1 MNTPDPAFAAKQT
14 ELSPLK
20 RALIALEAAESR
32 IAALEQSAKAPIA
45 VVGIGC
51 RVPGA
56 EGPDAFWHLLDNG
69 CDATGPVP
77 ENRWDHDSL
86 FDPDPDSV
94 GRISTRRGGFID
106 HVDAFDAGLFG
117 ISRREARGMDPQQR
131 LFLQTAWEA
140 LEHAGIAPDSLS
152 GSPTGVF
159 CGATGS
165 DYTYLQV
172 AARDPALLDT
182 HFASGIAHS
191 VISGRLSY
199 LLGLCGPS
207 VTIDT
212 ACSSSL
218 VAVHQAMQSLRR
230 GETRLA
236 IAGGVS
242 LMLSPEIFIA
252 LSRAHMLS
260 PDGRCKAFD
269 ASADGF
275 ARGEGCGAVVLK
287 TLADAQADGDRVIAV
302 LRGSAVNQDGP
313 SSGLTAP
320 SGPAQEAVIRAAL
333 ADAGIGPADL
343 GYLEAHGTG
352 TNLGDPQEMR
362 ALGNVFAGRQSPL
375 VVGSVKTNLG
385 HLEGAAGVTG
395 LIKLVLM
402 LRANRIPRHL
412 HFHTPSPHIPWA
424 TLPVRVPT
432 ATETWE
438 PVNDR
443 RIGSVSAFGFSGT
456 NAHVVVEEAPP
467 PAPARAPEEE
477 PGIVGLSAASAESLR
492 QLAALHAERLA
503 QGETPALADLCR
515 TANAGRA
522 QLAYRATVSGATADD
537 LRAPLETLASG
548 GGAVAGPIRQTPQI
562 AFLFTG
568 QGAQF
573 AGMGRDLYDRAP
585 VVRDILDR
593 AAARLDLQLDA
604 PLLDVMFGAQGT
616 EGLLDQT
623 RFTQP
628 ALFALE
634 YALAQLWSSWGVR
647 PDMVI
652 GHSVGEF
659 AAACIAGVMG
669 FEDALDLV
677 AERGRLMDGL
687 PEGGGM
693 LSVAAPETAL
703 GGMLQGGLDI
713 AAVNAPEQ
721 TVVSGPVDALDRL
734 AAALTAEGID
744 SRRLPV
750 SHAFHSGLV
759 DPALDAFEAVAKR
772 VSYGRPD
779 LRLISNLTGK
789 TVDAATIGTPDYWR
803 RHMRDAVRFADGAA
817 ELARLG
823 ATAFVEIGPQPVLT
837 ALTRET
843 LDGGD
848 MPEGATFAASM
859 RRGRGEWGVMQDA
872 LGALW
877 TAGVPVDWQAPE
889 KLRGGHVVDLPTYPF
904 VRDPHWISPRAELPG
919 TGAAPGGLLGQA
931 LPLALEEARIWQ
943 GAAAADAPGWV
954 SDHVVN
960 GAVIL
965 PGAALISMMAAA
977 QGADGHSALEDIL
990 FEAPLTLPGDGT
1002 ALSLQTVA
1010 RGGELTVHSRTGD
1023 SGDWRR
1029 HASARVA
1036 EQDALPASPAPEC
1049 GQSVDPAELYEEWQ
1063 AQGIALGP
1071 AFRVIETLTVTGDE
1085 VVGTIALP
1093 DDVAHDPA
1101 LPIHPLLLDGC
1112 LQLIGASPAART
1124 AGAFLPFAADRFALG
1139 GKPDRRLTVQVNVQ
1153 SAGGDGL
1160 VAEIRART
1168 DDGQPVLGLTGLRLR
1183 RLAAQSAL
1191 TAGGTPLSDALYSL
1205 TWVAHGNLPS
1215 SKALVAGAAARAE
1228 DLASRAELDK
1238 YDIFAEAMDAACI
1251 PIVRRTFDAL
1261 GWRPEPGSTITE
1273 QALADRLGIVE
1284 EHRRLFSRLLD
1295 ILAEAGDLD
1304 RAGEIWQ
1311 VRRRLAPVENPA
1323 DLREIAP
1330 AAALPEVEMLLR
1342 AGAGLSDAL
1351 CGRTDPLE
1359 LLFPGG
1365 DTSSAE
1371 ALYGEV
1377 PTSVYFNS
1385 LIAEILSGMAD
1396 AGRPLRVLEIGGG
1409 TGGTTAR
1416 VIERLPPG
1424 TRYLF
1429 TDIGPS
1435 FVERARNRF
1444 GHREGMDFQVLDL
1457 ERELVDQGL
1466 DPHSFDV
1473 VIGAN
1478 VVHATSDLAATLAR
1492 VRRVMAPGG
1501 RLVMLEVTS
1510 PRRWFDLTVGLTS
1523 GWWAYTDTDLR
1534 RDGPLLDRQAWLDL
1548 LRQAG
1553 FSAPE
1558 ALDGDPDLPG
1568 SRGRQAVLVAG
1579 ARDGQQDR
1587 WLILPDTDTLAP
1599 RLAAALVSA
1608 GARAKVLD
1616 PGCDL
1621 RTTLRR
1627 MAEAGEAPDRIVVL
1641 GGARRQS
1648 PSDRT
1653 AAALEVIQAVAEAA
1667 PDARLT
1673 LITRGAERLN
1683 RQTDTPREEEAAV
1696 AGLARS
1702 AALELPGQEF
1712 RRINIEPGSD
1722 DPEALA
1728 AALFETA
1735 DEPELALRGHDRL
1748 VARLSPW
1755 ALPAAQD
1762 RAAKSWRLVN
1772 TDPGTLE
1779 GLDRAPLTRR
1789 APGPGEIEIAVE
1801 VAGLNFRDVLN
1812 ALGEYPGAP
1821 PLGGECAGRVMAV
1834 GPDVQGFAVG
1844 DAVVGMSPGALA
1856 SHLTLPAALAAPLP
1870 DGFNMI
1876 DGAAFAIPF
1885 VTADYCL
1892 HEVGG
1897 LQAGE
1902 RVLIHAAAGGVGMAA
1917 LQIALAA
1924 GAEVYATAGSDEK
1937 RALVKALGADR
1948 VMDSRTPG
1956 FRDEIMEVT
1965 GGLGVDLVLNSLS
1978 GEMAEASL
1986 RALASGGRMV
1996 ELGVRELLDAATLNG
2011 IAPGIRYTPVNWGD
2025 IADIDPGR
2033 IGVILRR
2040 VLGDLDTGKLTPL
2053 PRQCFAM
2060 ENVEE
2065 AFRLM
2070 SRGEHVGKIV
2080 LTLSE
2085 QPVQVRRSGT
2095 YLVTGGLSGL
2105 GLDTVQRLAEDGAGR
2120 IVATGRRPPSD
2131 EVRARLDGMR
2141 AGGVRFD
2148 TRIVDVADPEG
2159 MEALVADIRREGPPL
2174 RGVVHAAGTLSDA
2187 GLMSQNRETIEAV
2200 MAAKVRG
2207 TQLLERLARPDPLDL
2222 FCAFSSLASVLGAP
2236 AQANHAAANAAL
2248 NALMRRRAANGLPGL
2263 AIDWG
2268 PWSGIGAAAD
2278 PATIARLSEQG
2289 VRALSPAEG
2298 RAACAALMRGARGA
2312 VVVAPIDWER
2322 LAQWRE
2328 GAPNPVLPAAT
2339 RSAAVAEISAPTA
2352 SPKTRQEADDLL
2364 QRLADAAPDRKRRV
2378 LDAFL
2383 EDTLRASFALP
2394 EGRRLDPATPFGELG
2409 LDSLLAIE
2417 LRNRIGKAL
2426 GRRLPATLLFEN
2438 PSLAELGAALM
2449 AELGLDDQPAPPAQD
2464 RAAPADLFEGLDDM
2478 SDDELESLLG
2488 LDGNPNDEAEA

>member
-1 MNTPDPAFAAKQT
+1 MNTPDPALAAKESQ
-14 ELSPLK
+14 LSPLK

-32 IAALEQSAKAPIA
+32 IAALEQAARAPIA

-56 EGPDAFWHLLDNG
+56 NGPDAFWRLLDNG
-69 CDATGPVP
+69 VDATRPVP
-77 ENRWDHDSL
+77 EDRWDHDRF
-86 FDPDPDSV
+86 FDPDPDSE

-106 HVDAFDAGLFG
+106 DVDAFDAGLFG

-172 AARDPALLDT
+172 ASRDAALLDT

-207 VTIDT
+207 ITIDT

-218 VAVHQAMQSLRR
+218 VAVHQAAQSLRR

-275 ARGEGCGAVVLK
+275 ARAEGCGAVVLK

-313 SSGLTAP
+313 SGGLTAP
-320 SGPAQEAVIRAAL
+320 SGPAQESVIRAAL

-343 GYLEAHGTG
+343 SYLEAHGTG

-362 ALGNVFAGRQSPL
+362 ALGTVFAGRQTPL
-375 VVGSVKTNLG
+375 IVGSVKTNVG

-402 LRANRIPRHL
+402 LRARRIPSHL
-412 HFHTPSPHIPWA
+412 HFRTPSPHIPWA
-424 TLPVRVPT
+424 ALPVRVP
-432 ATETWE
+432 AAPEAWE

-443 RIGSVSAFGFSGT
+443 RIASVSSFGFSGT

-467 PAPARAPEEE
+467 PAPARTPEAE
-477 PGIVGLSAASAESLR
+477 PGIVALSAASAESLR
-492 QLAALHAERLA
+492 RLAALHAERLA
-503 QGETPALADLCR
+503 RGEAPALADLCR

-522 QLAYRATVSGATADD
+522 QLAYRATVSGATADA
-537 LRAPLETLASG
+537 LQAPLETLASG
-548 GGAVAGPIRQTPQI
+548 GGAVAGPIRHTPQI

-573 AGMGRDLYDRAP
+573 AGMGRELYDRAP

-593 AAARLDLQLDA
+593 AAARLDPRLDA
-604 PLLDVMFGAQGT
+604 PLLDVMFGEERT

-623 RFTQP
+623 RYTQP

-669 FEDALDLV
+669 FDDALDLV
-677 AERGRLMDGL
+677 AERGRLMDAL

-693 LSVAAPETAL
+693 LSVAAPEAAL
-703 GGMLQGGLDI
+703 REMLQGGLDI

-721 TVVSGPVDALDRL
+721 SVVSGPMDALDRL
-734 AAALTAEGID
+734 AAALSAEGIE

-759 DPALDAFEAVAKR
+759 DPALDAFEAVAKC
-772 VSYGRPD
+772 VSYHRPG
-779 LRLISNLTGK
+779 LRLISNLTGR
-789 TVDAATIGTPDYWR
+789 TADAAMIGTPGYWR
-803 RHMRDAVRFADGAA
+803 RHMRNAVRFADGVE

-843 LDGGD
+843 LDGAGL
-848 MPEGATFAASM
+848 PEGTAFAASM
-859 RRGRGEWGVMQDA
+859 RRGRGEMGQMQEA
-872 LGALW
+872 IGALW
-877 TAGVPVDWQAPE
+877 TAGVPVDWQGLE
-889 KLRGGHVVDLPTYPF
+889 RLRGGRVVDLPTYPF
-904 VRDPHWISPRAELPG
+904 VRDRHWIAPRAKLPG
-919 TGAAPGGLLGQA
+919 PGPAPGGLLGRPM
-931 LPLALEEARIWQ
+931 PLALDEVRIWQ

-960 GAVIL
+960 GKVIL
-965 PGAALISMMAAA
+965 PGAALISMMAGA
-977 QGADGHSALEDIL
+977 QGADGRAALEDIV

-1010 RGGELTVHSRTGD
+1010 HDGELTVHSRIGD
-1023 SGDWRR
+1023 TGDWRR
-1029 HASARVA
+1029 HASARPA
-1036 EQDALPASPAPEC
+1036 EHDAVPASPAPER
-1049 GQSVDPAELYEEWQ
+1049 GQPLDPAELYEEWQ

-1071 AFRVIETLTVTGDE
+1071 AFRVIESIAVTGDV
-1085 VVGTIALP
+1085 VVGTIALS
-1093 DDVAHDPA
+1093 DDVALDPA
-1101 LPIHPLLLDGC
+1101 LPIHPLQLDGC
-1112 LQLIGASPAART
+1112 LQLIGASPAARA
-1124 AGAFLPFAADRFALG
+1124 AGAFLPFAVARFALG
-1139 GKPDRRLTVQVNVQ
+1139 GKPDRRLTVQVSVR
-1153 SAGGDGL
+1153 AVGGDGL
-1160 VAEIRART
+1160 IAEIEAHT
-1168 DDGQPVLGLTGLRLR
+1168 EDGRPVLALTGLRLR
-1183 RLAAQSAL
+1183 RLAAQSTL
-1191 TAGGTPLSDALYSL
+1191 TAAGAPLSDALYSL
-1205 TWVAHGNLPS
+1205 TWVARGDLPS
-1215 SKALVAGAAARAE
+1215 PEALVAGAARRAE
-1228 DLASRAELDK
+1228 DLANSAELDR
-1238 YDIFAEAMDAACI
+1238 YDVFAEAMDAACI
-1251 PIVRRTFDAL
+1251 PILRRTFDAL
-1261 GWRPEPGSTITE
+1261 GWRPEPGSTVAE

-1304 RAGEIWQ
+1304 RAGETWH
-1311 VRRRLAPVENPA
+1311 VRRRLAPAEDQP

-1342 AGAGLSDAL
+1342 AGAGLADAL
-1351 CGRTDPLE
+1351 RGRTDPLE

-1371 ALYGEV
+1371 ALYGAV
-1377 PTSVYFNS
+1377 PTSVYFNG
-1385 LIAEILSGMAD
+1385 LVAEMLSRMAGAD
-1396 AGRPLRVLEIGGG
+1396 RPLRVLEIGGG

-1416 VIERLPPG
+1416 VIAHLPPG
-1424 TRYLF
+1424 SRYVF
-1429 TDIGPS
+1429 TDIGCS
-1435 FVERARNRF
+1435 FVERARDRF
-1444 GHREGMDFQVLDL
+1444 RHREGMDFQVLDL
-1457 ERELVDQGL
+1457 ERELVEQGL

-1478 VVHATSDLAATLAR
+1478 VVHATSDLAAALAR

-1534 RDGPLLDRQAWLDL
+1534 RDGPLLDRQGWLDL
-1548 LRQAG
+1548 LRRAG
-1553 FSAPE
+1553 FATPE

-1568 SRGRQAVLVAG
+1568 SRGQQAVLVAG
-1579 ARDGQQDR
+1579 ARDGQRDR
-1587 WLILPDTDTLAP
+1587 WLILPDTDALAP

-1608 GARAKVLD
+1608 GAQAEVLD
-1616 PGCDL
+1616 PADDL
-1621 RTTLRR
+1621 RTGLRR
-1627 MAEAGEAPDRIVVL
+1627 LIGAGTPPDRIVAL
-1641 GGARRQS
+1641 GGAQRQS

-1653 AAALEVIQAVAEAA
+1653 AAALEVIQAVAEVA

-1673 LITRGAERLN
+1673 LITRGAERLD
-1683 RQTDTPREEEAAV
+1683 RRTDTPREEEAAV

-1702 AALELPGQEF
+1702 AALELPGQEC
-1712 RRINIEPGSD
+1712 RRIDIEPGTD
-1722 DPEALA
+1722 DPDSLT
-1728 AALFETA
+1728 AALLDAA
-1735 DEPELALRGHDRL
+1735 DEPELALRGQDRL
-1748 VARLSPW
+1748 VARLAPW
-1755 ALPAAQD
+1755 APPAATD
-1762 RAAKSWRLVN
+1762 RARESWRLVT

-1779 GLDRAPLTRR
+1779 GLDRAALTRR

-1821 PLGGECAGRVMAV
+1821 ALGGECAGRVVAV
-1834 GPDVQGFAVG
+1834 GPDVEGFAAG

-1856 SHLTLPAALAAPLP
+1856 SHLTLPSSLVAPLP
-1870 DGFNMI
+1870 DGFDMI

-1937 RALVKALGADR
+1937 RALVRALGAAR

-1956 FRDEIMEVT
+1956 FLDEIMEVT
-1965 GGLGVDLVLNSLS
+1965 DGRGVDLVLNSLS

-1986 RALASGGRMV
+1986 RALGRGGRMV
-1996 ELGVRELLDAATLNG
+1996 ELGVRDLRDPATLDG
-2011 IAPGIRYTPVNWGD
+2011 VAPGIRYTPVNWGD
-2025 IADIDPGR
+2025 IADDDPDR
-2033 IGVILRR
+2033 IGAILRR
-2040 VLGDLDTGKLTPL
+2040 VLDDLDAGKLTPL
-2053 PRQCFAM
+2053 PRQRFAM
-2060 ENVEE
+2060 ENVEK

-2085 QPVQVRRSGT
+2085 QPVQVRRTGT

-2105 GLDTVQRLAEDGAGR
+2105 GLDTVQRLAGDGAGR
-2120 IVATGRRPPSD
+2120 IVATGRRAPSD
-2131 EVRARLDGMR
+2131 EVRARLDELR
-2141 AGGVRFD
+2141 AGGVRID
-2148 TRIVDVADPEG
+2148 TRIVDVADAEG
-2159 MEALVADIRREGPPL
+2159 MQTLVADIRREGPPL

-2187 GLMSQNRETIEAV
+2187 GLLSQDRQTVEAV

-2207 TQLLERLARPDPLDL
+2207 TRLLERLTRPDPLDL
-2222 FCAFSSLASVLGAP
+2222 FCAFSSLASLLGAP
-2236 AQANHAAANAAL
+2236 AQANHAAATAAL
-2248 NALMRRRAANGLPGL
+2248 NALMRRRAANGSPGL
-2263 AIDWG
+2263 AIVWG
-2268 PWSGIGAAAD
+2268 PWSDIGAAAD

-2289 VRALSPAEG
+2289 IRALSPAEG
-2298 RAACAALMRGARGA
+2298 RAACAALMRGASGA
-2312 VVVAPIDWER
+2312 VAVAPIDWER
-2322 LAQWRE
+2322 LAQWRG
-2328 GAPNPVLPAAT
+2328 GAPNPVLPAAAPPAL
-2339 RSAAVAEISAPTA
+2339 AADMSAPA
-2352 SPKTRQEADDLL
+2352 AAPKPRQQAGDLL
-2364 QRLADAAPDRKRRV
+2364 ERLAEAAPERKRRV
-2378 LDAFL
+2378 LDVFL

-2394 EGRRLDPATPFGELG
+2394 DGRRLDPATPFGELG

-2426 GRRLPATLLFEN
+2426 GQRLPATLLFEN

-2449 AELGLDDQPAPPAQD
+2449 AELGLDDRPATPVQNK
-2464 RAAPADLFEGLDDM
+2464 AAPADLFEGLDDM
-2478 SDDELESLLG
+2478 SDDELESLLV
-2488 LDGNPNDEAEA
+2488 LDGNPGDEAEG

>member
-1 MNTPDPAFAAKQT
+1 MNTPDPALAAKQSQPST
-14 ELSPLK
+14 VK

-32 IAALEQSAKAPIA
+32 VAALEQASRAPIA
-45 VVGIGC
+45 LVGIGC

-56 EGPDAFWHLLDNG
+56 DGPDAFWRLLDNG
-69 CDATGPVP
+69 VDATGPVP
-77 ENRWDHDSL
+77 EDRWDHDSL
-86 FDPDPDSV
+86 FDPDPDRE

-131 LFLQTAWEA
+131 LFLQSAWEA

-182 HFASGIAHS
+182 HFASGIAQS

-269 ASADGF
+269 AGADGF
-275 ARGEGCGAVVLK
+275 ARAEGCGAVVMK

-302 LRGSAVNQDGP
+302 LRGSAVSQDGP

-320 SGPAQEAVIRAAL
+320 SGPAQESVIRAAL
-333 ADAGIGPADL
+333 ADAGIGPTDL

-362 ALGNVFAGRQSPL
+362 ALGNVFADRRTPL

-402 LRANRIPRHL
+402 LRARRIPRHL
-412 HFHTPSPHIPWA
+412 HFRTPSPNIPWES
-424 TLPVRVPT
+424 LPVRVP
-432 ATETWE
+432 ATPETWA
-438 PVNDR
+438 PVNGR
-443 RIGSVSAFGFSGT
+443 RIASVSAFGFSGT

-467 PAPARAPEEE
+467 PAQTRAPEAV
-477 PGIVGLSAASAESLR
+477 PGIVAVSAASAESLR
-492 QLAALHAERLA
+492 RLAARHAERLA
-503 QGETPALADLCR
+503 RGDTPVLADLCR

-522 QLAYRATVSGATADD
+522 QLAYRATVSGAVADD

-548 GGAVAGPIRQTPQI
+548 GGALAGPIRQTPQI

-573 AGMGRDLYDRAP
+573 AGMGRELYDRAP
-585 VVRDILDR
+585 VVRDVLDR
-593 AAARLDLQLDA
+593 AAARLDPRLDA

-623 RFTQP
+623 RYAQP

-634 YALAQLWSSWGVR
+634 YALARLWSSWGVR

-659 AAACIAGVMG
+659 AAACIAGVME
-669 FEDALDLV
+669 FDDALDLV
-677 AERGRLMDGL
+677 AERGRLMDAL

-693 LSVAAPETAL
+693 LSVVAPESAL
-703 GGMLQGGLDI
+703 RGMLQDGLDI

-721 TVVSGPVDALDRL
+721 TVVSGPQDALDRL
-734 AAALTAEGID
+734 AAALSAQAID
-744 SRRLPV
+744 SRHLQV
-750 SHAFHSGLV
+750 SHAFHSALV
-759 DPALDAFEAVAKR
+759 DPALDAFEAAAKR
-772 VSYGRPD
+772 VSCHRPG

-789 TVDAATIGTPDYWR
+789 TADAATFGTPGYWR
-803 RHMRDAVRFADGAA
+803 HHMRDAVRFADGAA

-843 LDGGD
+843 LDGMGLA
-848 MPEGATFAASM
+848 EGAAFAASM
-859 RRGRGEWGVMQDA
+859 RRGRGEWGQMQEA

-877 TAGVPVDWQAPE
+877 TAGVPVDWQALE
-889 KLRGGHVVDLPTYPF
+889 KLRGGRVVDLPTYPF
-904 VRDPHWISPRAELPG
+904 VRDSHWIAPRAALPG
-919 TGAAPGGLLGQA
+919 TGPAAGELLGQP
-931 LPLALEEARIWQ
+931 LPLALDETRIWQ
-943 GAAAADAPGWV
+943 GATATDAPGWI

-960 GAVIL
+960 GEVIL

-977 QGADGHSALEDIL
+977 QGADGRAALEDIL

-1010 RGGELTVHSRTGD
+1010 RGAELTVHSRMVD

-1029 HASARVA
+1029 HASARPA
-1036 EQDALPASPAPEC
+1036 EHDALPASHAPKRGEP
-1049 GQSVDPAELYEEWQ
+1049 VDPVELYEEWQ

-1071 AFRVIETLTVTGDE
+1071 AFRVIEKLAVTGDE

-1093 DDVAHDPA
+1093 DDVTHNPA

-1112 LQLIGASPAART
+1112 LQLIGASPAARA
-1124 AGAFLPFAADRFALG
+1124 AGAFLPFAADSFALSS
-1139 GKPDRRLTVQVNVQ
+1139 KPDRRLTVQVTVQ
-1153 SAGGDGL
+1153 PAGGDGL
-1160 VAEIRART
+1160 IAQIRAHT
-1168 DDGQPVLGLTGLRLR
+1168 EDGRPVLALTGLRLR
-1183 RLAAQSAL
+1183 PLAAQSAL
-1191 TAGGTPLSDALYSL
+1191 TAGGAPLSDALYAL
-1205 TWVAHGNLPS
+1205 NWVARGDLPS
-1215 SKALVAGAAARAE
+1215 PEALVAGAATRAE
-1228 DLASRAELDK
+1228 GLAGQTGLDR
-1238 YDIFAEAMDAACI
+1238 YDIFAETMEAACI
-1251 PIVRRTFDAL
+1251 AIVRRTFDTL
-1261 GWRPEPGSTITE
+1261 GWRPEPGSTVEE
-1273 QALADRLGIVE
+1273 QALADRLGIIE
-1284 EHRRLFSRLLD
+1284 DHRRLFARLLD
-1295 ILAEAGDLD
+1295 ILAEAGDLE
-1304 RAGEIWQ
+1304 RAGETWT
-1311 VRRRLAPVENPA
+1311 VRRALAPAQEQP
-1323 DLREIAP
+1323 DLRELAP

-1342 AGAGLSDAL
+1342 AGAGLADAL
-1351 CGRTDPLE
+1351 RGRTDPLE

-1365 DTSSAE
+1365 DTRSAE
-1371 ALYGEV
+1371 TLYGEV
-1377 PTSVYFNS
+1377 PTSVYFNG
-1385 LIAEILSGMAD
+1385 LIAEILSGIAA

-1416 VIERLPPG
+1416 LIERLPPG
-1424 TRYLF
+1424 TRYVF

-1435 FVERARNRF
+1435 FVERARDRF

-1534 RDGPLLDRQAWLDL
+1534 RDGPLLDRQGWLDL
-1548 LRQAG
+1548 LRRAG
-1553 FSAPE
+1553 FNAPS

-1568 SRGRQAVLVAG
+1568 SRGRQAVLVAA

-1587 WLILPDTDTLAP
+1587 WLILPDTDTLAQ
-1599 RLAAALVSA
+1599 RLSVALVSA
-1608 GARAKVLD
+1608 GARAEVLD
-1616 PGCDL
+1616 PGDDL
-1621 RTTLRR
+1621 RTALRR
-1627 MAEAGEAPDRIVVL
+1627 MAGAGDAADRIVVL
-1641 GGARRQS
+1641 GGACRQS

-1673 LITRGAERLN
+1673 LITRGAERMDRLA
-1683 RQTDTPREEEAAV
+1683 DTPREEEAAV

-1702 AALELPGQEF
+1702 AALELPGQDF
-1712 RRINIEPGSD
+1712 RRIDIEPGSD
-1722 DPEALA
+1722 DPEGFA
-1728 AALFETA
+1728 AALLETA

-1748 VARLSPW
+1748 VARLAPW
-1755 ALPAAQD
+1755 ALPSFADQTPE
-1762 RAAKSWRLVN
+1762 SWRLVN

-1779 GLDRAPLTRR
+1779 GLDRAALTRR

-1821 PLGGECAGRVMAV
+1821 PLGGECAGRVVTV
-1834 GPDVQGFAVG
+1834 GPDVQGFAPG

-1870 DGFNMI
+1870 AGFDMI

-1897 LQAGE
+1897 LQSGE

-1917 LQIALAA
+1917 VEIALAA
-1924 GAEVYATAGSDEK
+1924 GAEVYATAGSHEK
-1937 RALVKALGADR
+1937 RALVRALGATR

-1956 FRDEIMEVT
+1956 FLDDIMEAT
-1965 GGLGVDLVLNSLS
+1965 GGRGVDLVLNSLS
-1978 GEMAEASL
+1978 SDMAEASL

-1996 ELGVRELLDAATLNG
+1996 ELGVRDLLDPATLDAV
-2011 IAPGIRYTPVNWGD
+2011 APGVRYTPVNWGD
-2025 IADIDPGR
+2025 IADDDPER
-2033 IGVILRR
+2033 IGVILHR
-2040 VLGDLDTGKLTPL
+2040 VLGALDAGKLTPL
-2053 PRQCFAM
+2053 PRQSFAM

-2080 LTLSE
+2080 LTLSR
-2085 QPVQVRRSGT
+2085 QPVQLRRSGT

-2105 GLDTVQRLAEDGAGR
+2105 GLDTVQRLAADGAGR
-2120 IVATGRRPPSD
+2120 IVATGRRAPSD
-2131 EVRARLDGMR
+2131 AVRAQLDALR
-2141 AGGVRFD
+2141 AGGVRID
-2148 TRIVDVADPEG
+2148 TRIVDVADPVG
-2159 MEALVADIRREGPPL
+2159 MEALVGDIRREGPPL

-2187 GLMSQNRETIEAV
+2187 GLLSQDRQTVEAV
-2200 MAAKVRG
+2200 MAAKVQG
-2207 TQLLERLARPDPLDL
+2207 TRLLERLTRTDPLDL

-2263 AIDWG
+2263 AIAWG

-2289 VRALSPAEG
+2289 IRAVSPAEG
-2298 RAACAALMRGARGA
+2298 RAACAALVRGARGA
-2312 VVVAPIDWER
+2312 VAVAPIDWER
-2322 LAQWRE
+2322 LAQSRG
-2328 GAPNPVLPAAT
+2328 GAPNPVLPAAA
-2339 RSAAVAEISAPTA
+2339 RPAAVAEISASA
-2352 SPKTRQEADDLL
+2352 AAPKARREANGLL
-2364 QRLADAAPDRKRRV
+2364 ERLAEAAPERKRRV

-2383 EDTLRASFALP
+2383 EDTLRASFALS

-2417 LRNRIGKAL
+2417 LRNRIGNAL
-2426 GRRLPATLLFEN
+2426 GQRLPATLLFEN

-2449 AELGLDDQPAPPAQD
+2449 AELGLNDRPAPPAQD
-2464 RAAPADLFEGLDDM
+2464 KATPADLFEGLDDM